1 MLTNQVHMQ
10 GFLTTHKGME
20 DIAAL
25 EVKELIGQSPT
36 INETCVIFDIK
47 GYEDLFKLCYKSQ
60 SAIGVY
66 CLLYEFNFDNI
77 VEDFNKA
84 LDKIGFSEWL
94 GRNTQFRVKCI
105 KNCDDS
111 APTPEMEKK
120 LGELIINNI
129 QKRCNYKQKVNLDK
143 PEIIIFVYLIGA
155 RCYVGIDFAG
165 FDLSKRSY
173 NLFMHPAAI
182 KGTIGYYLVRLSNY
196 SKNETLLDPFSGSG
210 TMPIEAALFAS
221 NLSINLFNKEKFAF
235 LKFGKFE
242 DFDFN
247 KLFKKLDKEML
258 DNKLKIC
265 SIDSSMKY
273 VNHAKKNSKI
283 AGIDKKISFSRMDTE
298 WLDTKFDKGQIDKI
312 VTKMPSFQNKWVSDV
327 YNEFFYQAEFILNKQ
342 GKIVLIGSKELVKK
356 YLDKYNFIISDERT
370 VFSGKKEHPVFVLS
384 KK

>member
-1 MLTNQVHMQ
+1 MK
-10 GFLTTHKGME
+10 GFLTTHKGIE

-36 INETCVIFDIK
+36 TNETCVIFDIK
-47 GYEDLFKLCYKSQ
+47 DYDDLFKLCYKSQ

-66 CLLYEFNFDNI
+66 CLLCEFNFDDLI
-77 VEDFNKA
+77 EDFNKN
-84 LDKIGFSEWL
+84 LEKIGFSEWL
-94 GRNTQFRVKCI
+94 SRHTQFRVKCV

-111 APTPEMEKK
+111 ISTTEIEKK

-129 QKRCNYKQKVNLDK
+129 QKRYNYKQKVNLDK
-143 PEIIIFVYLIGA
+143 PDIIIFVYLIGI

-173 NLFMHPAAI
+173 NLFTHPAAI
-182 KGTIGYYLVRLSNY
+182 KGTIGYYLIRLSNY
-196 SKNETLLDPFSGSG
+196 NKNETLLDPFSGSG

-221 NLSINLFNKEKFAF
+221 NFSINFFNKEKFAF
-235 LKFGKFE
+235 LKFGKFK

-247 KLFKKLDKEML
+247 RLFKKLDKEML
-258 DNKLKIC
+258 ENKLKIY

-283 AGIDKKISFSRMDTE
+283 TGIDKKISFSRMDTE
-298 WLDTKFDKGQIDKI
+298 WLDTKFDKSQVDKI
-312 VTKMPSFQNKWVSDV
+312 VTKMPSFQKKWASDV

-356 YLDKYNFIISDERT
+356 YLAKYNFIISDERAI
-370 VFSGKKEHPVFVLS
+370 FSGKKEYNVFVLS

>member
-1 MLTNQVHMQ
+1 MQ
-10 GFLTTHKGME
+10 GFLTTHRGME

-36 INETCVIFDIK
+36 ANETCVIFDIK
-47 GYEDLFKLCYKSQ
+47 DYEGLFKLCYKSQ

-77 VEDFNKA
+77 IEDFNKA
-84 LDKIGFSEWL
+84 LDKIDFSEWL
-94 GRNTQFRVKCI
+94 SKNSQFKVKCI
-105 KNCDDS
+105 KNYDDS
-111 APTPEMEKK
+111 ISTQEIEKK
-120 LGELIINNI
+120 LGELVISNI

-143 PEIIIFVYLIGA
+143 PDITIFVYLIGK
-155 RCYVGIDFAG
+155 RCYVCIDFAG
-165 FDLSKRSY
+165 FDLSKRAY
-173 NLFMHPAAI
+173 NIFVHPAAI
-182 KGTIGYYLVRLSNY
+182 KGTIGYYLVRLSSY

-210 TMPIEAALFAS
+210 TIPIEAALFAS
-221 NLSINLFNKEKFAF
+221 NFSINFFSKEKFAF
-235 LKFGKFE
+235 LKFGKFK

-247 KLFKKLDKEML
+247 RLFKKLDKEML
-258 DNKLKIC
+258 DNKLKIF

-312 VTKMPSFQNKWVSDV
+312 ITKMPSFQNKWVSDV

-356 YLDKYNFIISDERT
+356 YLAKYNFIISDERA
-370 VFSGKKEHPVFVLS
+370 VFSGKKEHNVFVLS